1 MKVFINDDVFAD
13 KGFSISTD
21 KNKLDVSLIHDY
33 LTNDSYWAQGI
44 TIEKVTAAIEG
55 SMTFGVYHHKNQIG
69 FARVITDKATFAYIA
84 DVFILPEFRG
94 KGLSKWLM
102 QTIITHPD
110 LQNFRR
116 WMLATADAH
125 GLYSQFGFTQIT
137 SPDRWME
144 IFTPYKAL
152 IKEENERKKADF

>member
-1 MKVFINDDVFAD
+1 MNDNAFLD

-21 KNKLDVSLIHDY
+21 KNELNIILVHNY
-33 LTNDSYWAQGI
+33 LSNDSYWAKGI
-44 TIEKVTAAIEG
+44 TIEKVTASIEN
-55 SMTFGVYHHKNQIG
+55 SMAFGVYHQKNQVG

-102 QTIITHPD
+102 QTITMHPD
-110 LQNFRR
+110 LQKIRR

-125 GLYSQFGFTQIT
+125 SLYSQFGFTQIT
-137 SPDRWME
+137 RPDRWME
-144 IFTPYKAL
+144 IFTPYQAL
-152 IKEENERKKADF
+152 I